1 MESPLPHENDFK
13 RKIYEK
19 YKGHFDHFYH
29 LHQLAEWALVE
40 YGALTKNAYQ
50 VTVQLILPR
59 ALKSFD
65 SIRRLCEIAS
75 CEDAAVILRSL
86 LNLLAVTR

>member
-1 MESPLPHENDFK
+1 MESPLPHENEFK

-19 YKGHFDHFYH
+19 YKAHFDHFYL

-40 YGALTKNAYQ
+40 YGALTKDAYHA
-50 VTVQLILPR
+50 TVQLILPR

-65 SIRRLCEIAS
+65 SHYAGYAKLLLARTPPSS
-75 CEDAAVILRSL
+75 CEAS
-86 LNLLAVTR
+86 